1 VTIPRRSGSAPGR
14 LRLGAFAV
22 PDIALAVAA
31 VLVPLGVLIAFSFGK
46 SDTLT
51 QDVKVIGS
59 LDAYRTLLGDL
70 YRPVV
75 ARSIGLAALTVS
87 LCVAIGTPAALAI
100 SRLSPTA
107 QRRML
112 IAVMLPSFV
121 SFTVRVFA
129 WQGLL
134 GIGGPLETLTGR
146 SWLYTPTGVAMVMGA
161 SYLPLYVLPAYVALT
176 RVPRSVLDA
185 GADLG
190 AHPWRLTRS
199 VTLPLA
205 RSGLVTGAVLVGVLA
220 SGEFIVPTVIGGG
233 KVLLIGKVLSERG
246 AGRDK
251 PLGGAIVVLLLTI
264 FVVLGSIAWL
274 VQRRDPEHAN

>member
-1 VTIPRRSGSAPGR
+1 VTSSRRAQHAPGR

-22 PDIALAVAA
+22 PDVALAIAA
-31 VLVPLGVLIAFSFGK
+31 ILVPLGVLVAYSFGR
-46 SDTLT
+46 SDSLT
-51 QDVKVIGS
+51 QEVSVVGT
-59 LDAYRTLLGDL
+59 LDPYRTLLGDL

-75 ARSIGLAALTVS
+75 ARSVGLAALTVAMS
-87 LCVAIGTPAALAI
+87 VAIGTPAALAL
-100 SRLSPTA
+100 SRLSATA
-107 QRRML
+107 QRRL
-112 IAVMLPSFV
+112 LTAVMLPTFV

-134 GIGGPLETLTGR
+134 GTGGPLESITGT
-146 SWLYTPTGVAMVMGA
+146 SWLYTRTGVALVMGA

-190 AHPWRLTRS
+190 AKPWRLTRT

-220 SGEFIVPTVIGGG
+220 TGEFIIPTVIGGG

-251 PLGGAIVVLLLTI
+251 PLGGAIVVLLLAI
-264 FVVLGSIAWL
+264 FVILGLIA
-274 VQRRDPEHAN
+274 VVAQRRDRSDG